1 MNYVNDLLRY
11 LFAKPKNLA
20 ILLGWLAVSF
30 VLIYSLYHVRSDE
43 RERAFIE
50 GANNASDA
58 VLEKIKINEAVL
70 ESYVSFMRLNDDDER
85 IRAFIA
91 ELRKTFRHLYTISF
105 QQYVS
110 EKDRRAFEQA
120 MSRRGLK
127 NYSIRDFSYESDR
140 QFIEVAPA
148 SAYFPIYFIE
158 PMGTDADQ
166 VLGLDIFSVPF
177 LREPLLQSIQ
187 SGKAVASKPFVLA
200 EGGRGYVLFKVV
212 EANPDYS
219 VDGGPE
225 VDTKVVSI
233 CLKTSVLLAHAVEQ
247 FPLASIRLIFND
259 SNSAGLQESYHA
271 PLDRDIIIPLETNK
285 HKRKLAEYGQPFTLE
300 FTKTEGLCAQ
310 DLGLGML
317 FLSVSLVSFVMYLN
331 SAYRREKSIEEKDGA
346 FAQLAKERELLDLHV
361 KKRTCELEEQR
372 LANSLLSQRLI
383 NVQEDEFR
391 NIARELHDEFGQN
404 LTAINTNAKIVGNLL
419 VNKDVRLASSQDIR
433 AHTDKLYDS
442 LHTMMRRLRPET
454 LDTFGVEAAIQEL
467 ISSFK
472 LDLLGIECKLFV
484 SGDIAQANEQQTIA
498 IYRSIQELINNALK
512 HSSAK
517 VMIISLSVT
526 QNNIVITCHNQLD
539 KAVNKVIKGYGLLG
553 LEERAKALG
562 GSIDINTS
570 DGWLVTIS
578 YPIDNKSLSHKEVS

>member
-1 MNYVNDLLRY
+1 MLL
-11 LFAKPKNLA
+11 A
-20 ILLGWLAVSF
+20 WLVVSF
-30 VLIYSLYHVRSDE
+30 ALIYVLYHVRADE

-50 GANNASDA
+50 AVTSASDA

-70 ESYVSFMRLNDDDER
+70 ESYVSFMRLSDDDER
-85 IRAFIA
+85 LRAFIA
-91 ELRKTFRHLYTISF
+91 ELRSTFRHLYTVSF

-110 EKDRRAFEQA
+110 SDDRPAFEQA
-120 MSRRGLK
+120 MSERGVK
-127 NYSIRDFSYESDR
+127 NYLIQDFSYEGDR
-140 QFIEVAPA
+140 QFKDVAPA

-177 LREPLLQSIQ
+177 LREPLLQSIE
-187 SGKAVASKPFVLA
+187 SGKAVASKPFELA
-200 EGGRGYVLFKVV
+200 EGGRGYVLFKAVT
-212 EANPDYS
+212 ANPSYQFA
-219 VDGGPE
+219 GTLAPN
-225 VDTKVVSI
+225 TKVVSM
-233 CLKTSVLLAHAVEQ
+233 CLKTATLLAHAVEQ
-247 FPLASIRLIFND
+247 FPLSSIRLLYRD
-259 SNSAGLQESYHA
+259 SNNADIEESYHA
-271 PLDRDIIIPLETNK
+271 PLDRDIIISLETNQ
-285 HKRKLAEYGQPFTLE
+285 HKRKLDEYGQPFTLE
-300 FTKTEGLCAQ
+300 FNKTEGLCAQ
-310 DLGLGML
+310 DLGLGLL
-317 FLSVSLVSFVMYLN
+317 FLSVSLVGFVLYLN
-331 SAYRREKSIEEKDGA
+331 SAYRRENSVREKDGVLE
-346 FAQLAKERELLDLHV
+346 QLAKERALLDLHV
-361 KKRTCELEEQR
+361 KKRTRELEEQR

-404 LTAINTNAKIVGNLL
+404 LTAINTNAKIVGDLL

-433 AHTDKLYDS
+433 SHTDKLYDS
-442 LHTMMRRLRPET
+442 LHTLMRRLRPET
-454 LDTFGVEAAIQEL
+454 LDTFGVEAAIKEL

-517 VMIISLSVT
+517 SLIISLSVT

-539 KAVNKVIKGYGLLG
+539 QAVSKVVKGFGLLG
-553 LEERAKALG
+553 LEERAKALN
-562 GSIDINTS
+562 GSIDISTS

-578 YPIDNKSLSHKEVS
+578 YPIDNKSLLHKEMS